1 MTITTRSVG
10 PTITVPVTS
19 RLGSA
24 GTAVTGYARPAWAD
38 SESGLCSVT
47 VTLWVDSAG
56 ESVRAVTDFTTTY
69 YRPPAARA
77 DSKSY
82 PRVWADSESRPMTNR
97 AGGVPVWGQTGRRDV
112 DSDGSAAAIRVAWHV
127 C

>member
-1 MTITTRSVG
+1 MKKRPASVKLENDGPLLTLRAVTVTVKSVG

-69 YRPPAARA
+69 YRLPAARA

-82 PRVWADSESRPMTNR
+82 PRVWADSESRPMMNR
-97 AGGVPVWGQTGRRDV
+97 AGGSVPVCG
-112 DSDGSAAAIRVAWHV
+112 H
-127 C
+127 